1 MKKKIKQK
9 IKQESIKKEVKLEEN
24 AAAIVKTDVAKMMDP
39 IKKMQLEMAKMM
51 DFHKIYSDSINEMH
65 QKTLGSGK
73 IRDALMEAA

>member
-39 IKKMQLEMAKMM
+39 INKMHQEMAKMM

-65 QKTLGSGK
+65 QASLGSGK
-73 IRDALMEAA
+73 IRAALMEAA

>member
-51 DFHKIYSDSINEMH
+51 DFHKIYSDSIDEMH
-65 QKTLGSGK
+65 KASLSSGK